1 MKLTI
6 VFSVISL
13 FQHVPEVL
21 EGFRVVF
28 VLFKKLLDIG
38 LAVGARLDVSR
49 VWFGI
54 VRVVVRDN

>member
-13 FQHVPEVL
+13 LRHVPEAL

-28 VLFKKLLDIG
+28 VLFQKLLDLG

>member
-13 FQHVPEVL
+13 FQHVPEEL

-28 VLFKKLLDIG
+28 VLFQKLLDLG